1 MQQHVAP
8 TLVISSLHSKINGQ
22 IIPHKKPRSEFSVF
36 DIYELFGDAKVNGCQ
51 VAVIELSAS
60 NLARFVYEGL
70 IFDAGVLTNLSH
82 DHLNEDLNFHHYSKT
97 HKEVF
102 LNILRN
108 KKLNKIAIL
117 PKDDKAGRQWFDEL
131 PFDKKT
137 NYSSTSSAILKAY
150 NVQRFLNGTTFDID
164 YLWRQLSIR
173 TQLVGLFNVDNI
185 LAALGL
191 AFQIGLDPNALIP
204 TIESFSGLASRM
216 SAIHHQDQHYYFDI
230 AHSPDALDK
239 TLQFLTHIKGNGRLI
254 VMFSAPDFVQ
264 AQQRSHIS
272 TIVERYA
279 NIMIITEH
287 YTGNAEKLVV
297 LDDLSKEL
305 HSKQEWADLFIIPDR
320 TLATQFALE
329 IGQVHDVFLFT
340 WSPNDMLIVKQ
351 FLKIQF

>member
-1 MQQHVAP
+1 M
-8 TLVISSLHSKINGQ
+8 
-22 IIPHKKPRSEFSVF
+22 
-36 DIYELFGDAKVNGCQ
+36 
-51 VAVIELSAS
+51 
-60 NLARFVYEGL
+60 
-70 IFDAGVLTNLSH
+70 
-82 DHLNEDLNFHHYSKT
+82 
-97 HKEVF
+97 
-102 LNILRN
+102 
-108 KKLNKIAIL
+108 
-117 PKDDKAGRQWFDEL
+117 
-131 PFDKKT
+131 
-137 NYSSTSSAILKAY
+137 
-150 NVQRFLNGTTFDID
+150 
-164 YLWRQLSIR
+164 
-173 TQLVGLFNVDNI
+173 GLFNVDNI

-305 HSKQEWADLFIIPDR
+305 HSKQE
-320 TLATQFALE
+320 
-329 IGQVHDVFLFT
+329 
-340 WSPNDMLIVKQ
+340 
-351 FLKIQF
+351 